1 MILYLV
7 VFKTHLIPVMLLKLE
22 FFFMAESDTELANI
36 VDSFVNWAAII
47 LLATFIRVTSYI

>member
-1 MILYLV
+1 
-7 VFKTHLIPVMLLKLE
+7 MLLKLE